1 MFSFLA
7 QPYPARDPRFSKAI
21 LQALLSGFLI
31 AFILIVFQPFGS
43 YNWQHPY
50 KNVIL
55 GGFGLVAVVVN
66 LTDFIVTQRLF
77 KTHFSENRWTV
88 WKEIL
93 RNMAGFV
100 LAGFFCVVYGYFAGL
115 MPFSL
120 MQVTYM
126 VAVCFMV
133 GAFPATILILL
144 NYAYLSHKYSAP
156 FQPAPQTQ
164 PTIVTPSEDTLT
176 LTAENEKDT
185 LTIAADSLLYIA
197 ASDNYCTV
205 FHMENEKLHKTL
217 LRSSLSRLESQINY
231 SRIVRCHRSYLVNL
245 DKVTSISGNAQGY
258 KLYFDVAVEPVP
270 VSRSYNS
277 VVKEQML
284 VC

>member
-1 MFSFLA
+1 MFSFLY
-7 QPYPARDPRFSKAI
+7 QPYPARDPRYSRAI
-21 LQALLSGFLI
+21 LQALLSGLLI

-55 GGFGLVAVVVN
+55 GGYGLVAVVGN
-66 LTDFIVTQRLF
+66 LIDFVITQKLF
-77 KTHFSENRWTV
+77 RPYFTESNWIV

-100 LAGFFCVVYGYFAGL
+100 LAGFFCVVYGSAVGF

-120 MQVTYM
+120 TQIGYM

-156 FQPAPQTQ
+156 IQPAPQPQ
-164 PTIVTPSEDTLT
+164 TIVTPDEDVLT
-176 LTAENEKDT
+176 LVAENEKDT
-185 LTIAADSLLYIA
+185 LIIPADNLLYIA

-205 FHMENEKLHKTL
+205 FHMENEKLNKTL

-245 DKVTSISGNAQGY
+245 DKVSSVSGNAQGY
-258 KLYFDVAVEPVP
+258 KLYVDVAAEPVP
-270 VSRSYNS
+270 VSRSYNA
-277 VVKEQML
+277 VVKEQMM

>member
-66 LTDFIVTQRLF
+66 LTDFFITQKLF
-77 KTHFSENRWTV
+77 KPYFAEHSWTV

-93 RNMAGFV
+93 RNMAGFI
-100 LAGFFCVVYGYFAGL
+100 LAGFLCVVYGYFAGL

-156 FQPAPQTQ
+156 IQPVPQSQ
-164 PTIVTPSEDTLT
+164 PIVTPDETTLT
-176 LTAENEKDT
+176 LVAENEKDT
-185 LTIAADSLLYIA
+185 LTIPAESLLYIA

-205 FHMENEKLHKTL
+205 FYTEDDKLNKTL

-245 DKVTSISGNAQGY
+245 DKVSSVSGNAQGY

-270 VSRSYNS
+270 VSRSYNT
-277 VVKEQML
+277 VVKEQLL